1 MIGVRTILGVL
12 GIIAGI
18 YLLYKIMFGK
28 SKIDDEYNKV
38 YDKILTSDEYKV
50 KGQYDR

>member
-1 MIGVRTILGVL
+1 MVALKTFLVVFGIGLGL
-12 GIIAGI
+12 
-18 YLLYKIMFGK
+18 YLLYKLMLGK
-28 SKIDDEYNKV
+28 NKFEEEYDMM

>member
-1 MIGVRTILGVL
+1 MVSIRIILGVF

-18 YLLYKIMFGK
+18 YLLYKLMFSK
-28 SKIDDEYNKV
+28 SGFEEDYDRT
-38 YDKILTSDEYKV
+38 YDKILTADEYKV